1 MKKVLKIVL
10 YVVLFIA
17 LSFAGLILTAVV
29 TDYKP
34 ADTVEVYKGKPN
46 FNVPDSLQF
55 DVMLWNIGYCGLDKS
70 MDFFYDGGTHVRP
83 DKKNVMD
90 NLESVLAFLEEQQSD
105 IDFFL
110 IQEVDKDSKRSY
122 HINEY
127 DSIHSALNNYDAFF
141 GKNYDVFFVPTPPT
155 NPYGEVLSGLMTL
168 TKFAPEK
175 VVRHQFP
182 GNYAFP
188 KGLFMLDRCFLVSR
202 IPVSNGKQLLIIN
215 THNSAYDDG
224 SLRAGQ
230 MKYLKK
236 FLEKE
241 YAKGNYV
248 LVGGDW
254 NQCPPGLKP
263 EIPGYVFD
271 TQDYVPIS
279 EDYMPADWKWVYTN
293 NVPTNRRVAT
303 PYDKS
308 TTPTTVIDFFL
319 VSPNIQNVSIENI
332 DLDFQHSDHQPV
344 KASFHLL
351 K

>member
-1 MKKVLKIVL
+1 MKKLLKIILYLVL
-10 YVVLFIA
+10 AIILV
-17 LSFAGLILTAVV
+17 FAGLIITAVV

-34 ADTVEVYKGKPN
+34 ADTVEVYKGKAN
-46 FNVPDSLQF
+46 FAVPDSLQF
-55 DVMLWNIGYCGLDKS
+55 DVMLWNIGYCGLDAS

-83 DKKNVMD
+83 DEKNVKD
-90 NLESVLAFLEEQQSD
+90 NLEAVLSFLKQQED

-122 HINEY
+122 NIDEY
-127 DSIHSALNNYDAFF
+127 ASLQSALAHYDAFF

-155 NPYGEVLSGLMTL
+155 EPYGKVLSGLMTL
-168 TKFAPEK
+168 AKYAPEE

-224 SLRAGQ
+224 SLRSGQ
-230 MKYLKK
+230 MKYLKD
-236 FLEKE
+236 FLEAE
-241 YAKGNYV
+241 YAKGNYI

-254 NQCPPGLKP
+254 NQCPPGLKT
-263 EIPGYVFD
+263 EIPGFKFD
-271 TQDYVPIS
+271 TKDYVPIS
-279 EDYMPADWKWVYTN
+279 EEYMPADWKWVYAN

-303 PYDKS
+303 PYNKE

-319 VSPNIQNVSIENI
+319 ISPNIENLSIENI
-332 DLDFQHSDHQPV
+332 DLNFQHSDHQPV
-344 KASFHLL
+344 KASFEL
-351 K
+351 KK